1 MTYCKQIPLPLLDK
15 VNIDKIHFIYKN
27 AGKLWNTRYNHEAW
41 KSIDLITDSKDT
53 RWLLQFTEINLW
65 RQSLY
70 KFTGI
75 KEISNMYISVLA
87 PKNQVPWHSDLT
99 TDVFASTILTAI
111 QTENSFLEFDDNK
124 YIYKQGYSYL
134 LRTYNKHRIMN
145 LSDKPR
151 ITLCTTPKE
160 NPYV

>member
-1 MTYCKQIPLPLLDK
+1 MTYCKQIPLPILDN
-15 VNIDKIHFIYKN
+15 VSIDKILFIYTN
-27 AGKLWNTRYNHEAW
+27 AEKLWDIRYNHEPW
-41 KSIDLITDSKDT
+41 KSIDLITDSKAT
-53 RWLLQFTEINLW
+53 AWLRQFSEINLW
-65 RQSLY
+65 IASLY

-75 KEISNMYISVLA
+75 KSINNMYLSVLA

-99 TDVFASTILTAI
+99 TDVFATTILTSI
-111 QTENSFLEFDDNK
+111 QTENSFLEFENK
-124 YIYKQGYSYL
+124 KYVYKHGYSYL

-145 LSDKPR
+145 LHNKPR

>member
-1 MTYCKQIPLPLLDK
+1 MTYCKQIPLPILNN
-15 VNIDKIHFIYKN
+15 VSIDKILFIYQN
-27 AGKLWNTRYNHEAW
+27 ANKLWNIRYNHEPW
-41 KSIDLITDSKDT
+41 KSIDLITNGKDT
-53 RWLLQFTEINLW
+53 RWLRQFSEINLW
-65 RQSLY
+65 IHSLY

-75 KEISNMYISVLA
+75 KDINNMYLSVLA
-87 PKNQVPWHSDLT
+87 PKNQISWHSDLT
-99 TDVFASTILTAI
+99 TDVFASTILTSL
-111 QTENSFLEFDDNK
+111 QTEHSFLEFEDKK
-124 YIYKQGYSYL
+124 YTYKHGYSYL